1 MDRWTDKMKDRNH
14 TEISYKDFYEKL
26 DNIHKD
32 ITEIKIQTTRTNG
45 RVTHCETVLNAH
57 DSEIKSLEECNKNQD
72 KEINKLIWKVGLIVS
87 IITFLIS
94 KLTGLLITI

>member
-1 MDRWTDKMKDRNH
+1 MRWTDKMEDRNH

-26 DNIHKD
+26 DSIHKD
-32 ITEIKIQTTRTNG
+32 ITEIKIQTTKTNG
-45 RVTHCETVLNAH
+45 RVTTCEANISKHAEQLKELT
-57 DSEIKSLEECNKNQD
+57 ECNKNQD

-87 IITFLIS
+87 IVTFIIS

>member
-1 MDRWTDKMKDRNH
+1 ME
-14 TEISYKDFYEKL
+14 EIKGNEITLREFYDKL
-26 DNIHKD
+26 DSIHKD
-32 ITEIKIQTTRTNG
+32 IYDIKIQTTKTNG

-57 DSEIKSLEECNKNQD
+57 NSNIKSLEECNKNQD

-87 IITFLIS
+87 IVTFIIS